1 MIRTILG
8 FLGYSKIPTAA
19 VQLSMV
25 NEHAWSVMVE
35 KYPESEEV
43 EKLYEGAKTLTE
55 FLRSGRRLQ

>member
-19 VQLSMV
+19 VQLSMI
-25 NEHAWSVMVE
+25 NERAWSVMVE
-35 KYPESEEV
+35 KHPESEEV
-43 EKLYEGAKTLTE
+43 KKLYEVAKAITE